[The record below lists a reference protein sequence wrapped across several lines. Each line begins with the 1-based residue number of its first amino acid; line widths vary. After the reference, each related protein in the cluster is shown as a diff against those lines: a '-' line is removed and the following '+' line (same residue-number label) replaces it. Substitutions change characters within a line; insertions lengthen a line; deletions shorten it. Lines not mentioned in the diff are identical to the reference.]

1 MKKNQNQSSNICPG
15 CIDMD
20 TQSRIITLYDKA
32 FYLQSLIKNATRVNL
47 TRLSLV
53 TGFPYIELPSSKKFL
68 ILEQVIPLIY
78 QTLHTHSWALQSIHI
93 SINPYINQVSL
104 IYTNQADKDANCYT
118 LRPSKILNTLHAN
131 GSLLNL

>member
-1 MKKNQNQSSNICPG
+1 
-15 CIDMD
+15 MD
-20 TQSRIITLYDKA
+20 TLSHIITLYDKA

-53 TGFPYIELPSSKKFL
+53 TGFPYIELPRSKKFL

-78 QTLHTHSWALQSIHI
+78 QTLHTHSWALQSIYQ
-93 SINPYINQVSL
+93 SSF
-104 IYTNQADKDANCYT
+104 IYTYQADKDANCYT
-118 LRPSKILNTLHAN
+118 LRPSKILNTLHEN

>member
-78 QTLHTHSWALQSIHI
+78 QTLHTHSWSLQSIHI
-93 SINPYINQVSL
+93 SIGFLLFTPIKPTKMQIV
-104 IYTNQADKDANCYT
+104 THFAQA
-118 LRPSKILNTLHAN
+118 RF
-131 GSLLNL
+131 